1 MSLAKPR
8 RFTVEEFFDWQE
20 GQDEKYELVDGIPQ
34 KLRMMAG
41 ASNGHDDVVVNIIVA
56 LGTRLR
62 GSGCRPFTSDG
73 SVETL
78 GARIRRPDVGIDCG
92 PRVPG
97 SRRAE
102 NPVVVFEVFSPST
115 RSVDLLKRHE
125 EYRALPGLRH
135 IVYLEPER
143 AEAMVWS
150 REAGEAWALEVIEG
164 LDGTIALPAVGVS
177 LPMADVYDGVPLG
190 GEAEGSR

>member
-8 RFTVEEFFDWQE
+8 RFTVEEFFEWQE

-41 ASNGHDDVVVNIIVA
+41 ASNGHDDVVVNIIAA
-56 LGTRLR
+56 LRNRLR

-78 GARIRRPDVGIDCG
+78 GGRVRRPDVGIDCG
-92 PRVPG
+92 PRAPG

-102 NPVVVFEVFSPST
+102 NPVAVFEVFSPST
-115 RSVDLLKRHE
+115 RSVDLLKKNE

-135 IVYLEPER
+135 IVYVEPGR

-150 REAGEAWALEVIEG
+150 REGDEAWVLQGVEG
-164 LDGTIALPAVGVS
+164 LGGTIELPAVGVS

-190 GEAEGSR
+190 ADGEGSR